1 MAGNDFGGR
10 MSVRLSSGSTI
21 AFRATF
27 NVMPARQS
35 VESITNQDGS
45 TDRVATPTSPSA
57 ELTFPDSGIDLVAV
71 MEAPRQNIVVTEEF
85 TGKQH
90 HFISAFFSGQP
101 SVNRINGEVSGL
113 SIVAETYRKTGG

>member
-1 MAGNDFGGR
+1 MAGSDFGGR

-21 AFRATF
+21 SFRGTF

-35 VESITNQDGS
+35 VEAITNQDGS
-45 TDRVATPTSPSA
+45 TDRVGTPVSPGA
-57 ELTFPDSGIDLVAV
+57 ELTFKDSGDNLAAI
-71 MEAPRQNIVVTEEF
+71 MEAPRQNIVVSEEF
-85 TGKQH
+85 TGVQH

-101 SVNRINGEVSGL
+101 SVNRNNGEVSGL